1 MPKIIL
7 NPNEPNPR
15 YMMYKE
21 SAMKIFVKL
30 LTSNDDLFW
39 LTGKTGMGKSTFLLW
54 LKKFAPKYNIKPLF
68 FHGGEDLK
76 FEVVKMEIEEAAKPS
91 FFAKFFLRRKYTKK
105 PLLVLLDEV
114 GWVSEEENEKIF
126 RYLVSKLDDPDLR
139 IGVVLSSIH
148 QYKSKAF
155 LVFYFRE
162 RYIETIPLQ
171 MPEKEIVMEMIR
183 KRIED
188 AGGKDFEPFGEK
200 EIEKIV
206 INSSSPRE
214 ILIKLEK
221 MLPEI
226 T

>member
-1 MPKIIL
+1 M
-7 NPNEPNPR
+7 
-15 YMMYKE
+15 
-21 SAMKIFVKL
+21 
-30 LTSNDDLFW
+30 
-39 LTGKTGMGKSTFLLW
+39 
-54 LKKFAPKYNIKPLF
+54 
-68 FHGGEDLK
+68 
-76 FEVVKMEIEEAAKPS
+76 
-91 FFAKFFLRRKYTKK
+91 
-105 PLLVLLDEV
+105 
-114 GWVSEEENEKIF
+114 
-126 RYLVSKLDDPDLR
+126 DDPDLR

-171 MPEKEIVMEMIR
+171 MPEKEIIMEMIR